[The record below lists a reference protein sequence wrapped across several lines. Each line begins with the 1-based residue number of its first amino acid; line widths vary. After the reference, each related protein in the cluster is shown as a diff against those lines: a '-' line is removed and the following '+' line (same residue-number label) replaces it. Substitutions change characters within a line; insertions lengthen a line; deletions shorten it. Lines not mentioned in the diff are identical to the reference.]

1 MLCGFHGNF
10 VKMISR
16 GKNELFFY
24 NFCTLVCDMDV
35 VYMDLHLSTL
45 VWECQWGKSI
55 LWSTQCDT
63 FRRPCH
69 NQKWKKKKKVFW
81 LWGENTKVSRR
92 RYKSQ
97 PHRIVKIKEFIR
109 KNRRRRKC
117 IFSGNTVD
125 KNLTSDDE

>member
-16 GKNELFFY
+16 GKNELFFIIFVPLCVIWMWCIWTCISALWCG
-24 NFCTLVCDMDV
+24 NANEENLFCGPRNATLSG
-35 VYMDLHLSTL
+35 DL
-45 VWECQWGKSI
+45 VIIKNE
-55 LWSTQCDT
+55 
-63 FRRPCH
+63 RR
-69 NQKWKKKKKVFW
+69 KKKVFW

-92 RYKSQ
+92 GYKSQ
-97 PHRIVKIKEFIR
+97 PHRIVKMKEFIR